1 MKYHC
6 LILLSLIV
14 FTVSRRWWRP
24 PPPRFNGGYWPGFRP
39 VYYYPYYF
47 FYRDANDAPVSPEMY
62 KLPDD
67 ITEICKDEMKGHVC
81 GFDKDKKIIGDFT
94 SFCEAGKNEN
104 VDYVVC
110 GKCPDKNAEDA
121 VFEMPETDKLPTCEI
136 EDDDDDNDI
145 ETDKDLE

>member
-6 LILLSLIV
+6 LILFSLIA
-14 FTVSRRWWRP
+14 FTVSRRWWGY

-47 FYRDANDAPVSPEMY
+47 FYRNGDDAPESPEMY

-67 ITEICKDEMKGHVC
+67 LTEICKDEMKVDVC
-81 GFDKDKKIIGDFT
+81 GFDKDKKVVRDFT
-94 SFCEAGKNEN
+94 SFCEAGHNET

-110 GKCPDKNAEDA
+110 GKCPDKNAEGA

-136 EDDDDDNDI
+136 NGNDI
-145 ETDKDLE
+145 DTDNNDLE